1 MNIYIMEYYSTIKK
15 NEMPFAT
22 TWMNRGIIILSEVN
36 QRNTNIMLS
45 MWNLKNYT
53 GELIYIENKYMVIK
67 GEGVEIH
74 LEFGINNAD
83 HH

>member
-1 MNIYIMEYYSTIKK
+1 MSISRWIYIYIYNGILLCHKK

-22 TWMNRGIIILSEVN
+22 TWMNLGIRILSEVN

-45 MWNLKNYT
+45 VWNLKNYT

-67 GEGVEIH
+67 REGVE
-74 LEFGINNAD
+74 
-83 HH
+83 